1 MIALILILQDLTT
14 DSIIT
19 TGTSGPTL
27 TMGGLIEDSIGT
39 IGTGT
44 LILLFIII
52 VLLKYNLRYSSKD
65 EEEAK
70 I

>member
-14 DSIIT
+14 DSTIT
-19 TGTSGPTL
+19 TGTSGHTRTTVGP
-27 TMGGLIEDSIGT
+27 IEDSIGI

-52 VLLKYNLRYSSKD
+52 VLLKYSLRYTSK
-65 EEEAK
+65 EEEEVK
-70 I
+70 F

>member
-44 LILLFIII
+44 LILLFIIT
-52 VLLKYNLRYSSKD
+52 VLLKYSLRYTSKD
-65 EEEAK
+65 EEEVK

>member
-27 TMGGLIEDSIGT
+27 TLDGLIEDSIGT

>member
-52 VLLKYNLRYSSKD
+52 VLLKYNLRYTSKD
-65 EEEAK
+65 EEEVK

>member
-14 DSIIT
+14 DSITT

-52 VLLKYNLRYSSKD
+52 VLLKYNLRYTSKD
-65 EEEAK
+65 EEEVK

>member
-27 TMGGLIEDSIGT
+27 TMDGLIEDSIGT